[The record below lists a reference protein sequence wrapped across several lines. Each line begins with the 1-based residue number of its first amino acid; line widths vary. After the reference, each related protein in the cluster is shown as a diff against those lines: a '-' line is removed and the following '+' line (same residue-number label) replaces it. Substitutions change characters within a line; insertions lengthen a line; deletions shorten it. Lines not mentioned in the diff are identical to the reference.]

1 MSLVE
6 ISDLNIQCG
15 PRDFSCEAEV
25 VSFRVIYL
33 SPLILGK
40 FVLYSMF
47 KAKKENVIN
56 NYKIN
61 IVKDRHILCSVNL

>member
-6 ISDLNIQCG
+6 ILVLNIQCG

-25 VSFRVIYL
+25 VSFRIIYL

-40 FVLYSMF
+40 FVLHSMF
-47 KAKKENVIN
+47 TAKKENVIN
-56 NYKIN
+56 NYKI
-61 IVKDRHILCSVNL
+61 KFS